1 MVVTM
6 RIYQLHTNEGVRYV
20 RSTDKRL
27 RAAMMEY
34 IKAKRVKGISLASIQ
49 YCWSPLAI
57 GTV

>member
-1 MVVTM
+1 M